1 MAFLVERRQNWSRI
15 IGVERRG
22 ASVPMLFGR
31 PLPDPTKLE
40 DEDFQ
45 AAQPPP
51 SRDRNARMRRFPLEP
66 EFWATLNSPMGPRRI
81 RMRLRRRGAHP
92 R

>member
-1 MAFLVERRQNWSRI
+1 
-15 IGVERRG
+15 
-22 ASVPMLFGR
+22 
-31 PLPDPTKLE
+31 
-40 DEDFQ
+40 
-45 AAQPPP
+45 
-51 SRDRNARMRRFPLEP
+51 MRRFPLEP